1 MNKMLIDIFDLNFSN
16 KKNLEINNSKFLTKL
31 ICILNRQISING
43 TSKYILFYIYKKRYL
58 TRRKVNLNVDNK
70 LLQTNRR
77 KSFYNYTLR
86 SVNQIF

>member
-16 KKNLEINNSKFLTKL
+16 KKNLVINNSKFLTKL

-77 KSFYNYTLR
+77 KSFHNYT
-86 SVNQIF
+86 